1 MKKIIVSLGLIVIS
15 MQLMMLNVF
24 AVSDTYKKPKP
35 VTIKSNLLEKTI
47 QKSKALEQATARGDF
62 FIGADIV
69 ISNEGNGN
77 IGGLAIAYLDVGVEE
92 VYISVYLDQYDEKAD
107 IWRQVAYYDAEYYA
121 EDYPDGLNSPSLN
134 VTFKNQKKGHY
145 YRLRGAFS
153 AVKDNKFEGFSPVTD
168 GIWIE

>member
-47 QKSKALEQATARGDF
+47 QKSKASEQATARGDF

-121 EDYPDGLNSPSLN
+121 LSGW
-134 VTFKNQKKGHY
+134 TK
-145 YRLRGAFS
+145 
-153 AVKDNKFEGFSPVTD
+153 
-168 GIWIE
+168 

>member
-47 QKSKALEQATARGDF
+47 QKSKASEQATARGDF

-77 IGGLAIAYLDVGVEE
+77 IGGLAIAYLDVGVRSEE
-92 VYISVYLDQYDEKAD
+92 HTSELQ
-107 IWRQVAYYDAEYYA
+107 
-121 EDYPDGLNSPSLN
+121 SP
-134 VTFKNQKKGHY
+134 
-145 YRLRGAFS
+145 
-153 AVKDNKFEGFSPVTD
+153 
-168 GIWIE
+168 